1 MKPVRGRPK
10 REESLHRI
18 YLCKSTFQR
27 WNERKVELGFEKD
40 TNNQFTLFLLNLSVD
55 PSKGA
60 AETEEEILANGLQ
73 GLGLIKDRRTV
84 EHGKSKSK

>member
-18 YLCKSTFQR
+18 YLCKSTFQQ

-40 TNNQFTLFLLNLSVD
+40 TNNQFALFLLNLLVD

-60 AETEEEILANGLQ
+60 AETEEEILASGLQ